1 MPKSSDYWRKREEEN
16 LRKNRVSEAEY
27 ARQIQET
34 YEYMLDQIQKEIN
47 GFYTRYATK
56 EGITMAE
63 AKRRVDKLDIA
74 AYERKAK
81 KYVAT
86 KDFSDQANE
95 KMRVY
100 NLTMKVNRLE
110 LLKANIGLE
119 MVSGFDEMQKYF
131 DKKLTDRTLKEFQRQ
146 AGILGKSVLKNE
158 KYAHAIV
165 NASFKNATYSDR
177 IWMYQGMLK
186 AELEGLLASGLI
198 RGQNPKKLAKHLEK
212 RFGVSAYNAQRL
224 MTTELARVQTEA
236 QKQSFV
242 RNGFDEYVYVACGN
256 SDVCAECKALDGKH
270 FKVEDMMPGEN
281 APPMHPC
288 CHCSVAAYMDDELYE
303 EWLDGY
309 SEHGL
314 DFETWKRMNEGE
326 SGNISSL
333 RIGSNQVPL
342 EKIKSETYG
351 RKFNQITKNTSVN
364 NSLRKYARAMLVHR
378 NGTDGE
384 DLYIISAKT
393 GKRLFSKTKDANVLG
408 VELSSDEIG
417 MIQEYAKSEG
427 VIGIHNHP
435 TNILPTGSDFVAA
448 GARKYEFGIIA
459 THDGRVFSYKVGKKP
474 FRSEYFNQTV
484 DKYVSAPYNYGIEK
498 AQIQALKEFGREF
511 GIEWK
516 ELK

>member
-95 KMRVY
+95 EMRIY

-131 DKKLTDRTLKEFQRQ
+131 DKKLTERTLREFRRQ
-146 AGILGKSVLKNE
+146 AGILGKSVLANE

-186 AELEGLLASGLI
+186 AELESLLASGLI
-198 RGQNPKKLAKHLEK
+198 QGQNPKKLAKHLEK

-281 APPMHPC
+281 ASPMHPC